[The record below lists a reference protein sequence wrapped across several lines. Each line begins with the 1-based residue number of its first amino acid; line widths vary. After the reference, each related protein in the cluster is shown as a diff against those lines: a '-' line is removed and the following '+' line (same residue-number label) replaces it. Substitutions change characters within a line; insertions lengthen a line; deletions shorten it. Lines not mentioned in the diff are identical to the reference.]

1 MADMLSE
8 SFRQVRGNSRVRE
21 AITWEQSGRKRSAKE
36 TWMTD
41 LISPDRN
48 SPVIGKSV
56 KPHHKIG

>member
-36 TWMTD
+36 DMD
-41 LISPDRN
+41 DGSD
-48 SPVIGKSV
+48 
-56 KPHHKIG
+56 